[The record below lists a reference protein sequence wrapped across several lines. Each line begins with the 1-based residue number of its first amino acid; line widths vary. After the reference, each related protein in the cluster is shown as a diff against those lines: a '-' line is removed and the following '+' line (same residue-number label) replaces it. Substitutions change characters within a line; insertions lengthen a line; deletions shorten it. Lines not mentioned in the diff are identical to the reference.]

1 MPVMPR
7 TEDKAKRIAY
17 KIIGVPSNLRKKTR
31 VSEKGRK
38 SASAKD

>member
-7 TEDKAKRIAY
+7 TEDKAKRIVY
-17 KIIGVPSNLRKKTR
+17 KIIGTPANLRKKTR

-38 SASAKD
+38 KD